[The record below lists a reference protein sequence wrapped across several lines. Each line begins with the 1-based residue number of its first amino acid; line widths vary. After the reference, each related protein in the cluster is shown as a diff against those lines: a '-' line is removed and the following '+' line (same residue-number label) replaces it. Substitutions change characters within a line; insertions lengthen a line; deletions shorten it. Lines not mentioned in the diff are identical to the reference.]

1 MLQSSSVEVSESH
14 GNEWGNSRRKLQVV
28 SLFSSPLEVQPL
40 LCVQVFNP
48 CSSTTCQ
55 KPLIELKGHKTVS
68 HNSRP
73 QPINNVLPN
82 KLSTNIWPCL
92 PDLFYGMTYRLIM
105 KTGFLII
112 RFACP
117 YSIIKAHTEADFFFI
132 ELGV

>member
-1 MLQSSSVEVSESH
+1 MLQSSAVEVSNSR

-28 SLFSSPLEVQPL
+28 SLFTTALEVQPL
-40 LCVQVFNP
+40 LCVQVFHP
-48 CSSTTCQ
+48 CGSTTCQ

-73 QPINNVLPN
+73 QQINNIFPN

-92 PDLFYGMTYRLIM
+92 PNLFYGMTHRLIM
-105 KTGFLII
+105 KTGFLMI

-117 YSIIKAHTEADFFFI
+117 YSIIKAHTEADFSFI
-132 ELGV
+132 ELKV